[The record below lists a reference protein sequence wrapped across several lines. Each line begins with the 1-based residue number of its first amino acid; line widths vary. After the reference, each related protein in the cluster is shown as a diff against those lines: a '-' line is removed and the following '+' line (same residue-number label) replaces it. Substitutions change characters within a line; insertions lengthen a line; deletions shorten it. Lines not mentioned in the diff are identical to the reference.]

1 MNTLLIVLQQQS
13 NGLMN
18 FLPLILIIVVFWF
31 FMIRPQ
37 MKRQKELKNFRD
49 SLKKGDKIV
58 TTGGI
63 YGKVLEIGD
72 YYIIMEVEGQN
83 RLKIDKSAV
92 IKDMTDV
99 RNDWQTYALTEL
111 RISGFS
117 PANPLRRS
125 VSEKKA
131 DPPKTDGSM

>member
-63 YGKVLEIGD
+63 YRTVLENGD
-72 YYIIMEVEGQN
+72 YYIIMEV
-83 RLKIDKSAV
+83 
-92 IKDMTDV
+92 
-99 RNDWQTYALTEL
+99 
-111 RISGFS
+111 
-117 PANPLRRS
+117 
-125 VSEKKA
+125 
-131 DPPKTDGSM
+131 